1 MPIRIFTMTFISLGG
16 VLTVAQFEMK
26 FNMFEDESLTG
37 NPAFPADLKSGLTK
51 SADVLLSSPDCS

>member
-1 MPIRIFTMTFISLGG
+1 MPTRIFTMTSISLGG

-51 SADVLLSSPDCS
+51 SADVLLSPDCS

>member
-1 MPIRIFTMTFISLGG
+1 MPTRIFTMTSISLGG

-51 SADVLLSSPDCS
+51 SAEVLLSPDCS

>member
-1 MPIRIFTMTFISLGG
+1 MPIRIFTMTSISLGG

-51 SADVLLSSPDCS
+51 SAEVLLSMDCS

>member
-1 MPIRIFTMTFISLGG
+1 MPIRIFTMTSISLGG
-16 VLTVAQFEMK
+16 VLMVAQFEMK

-51 SADVLLSSPDCS
+51 SADVLLSPDCS